1 MELPFAHQVIYHEE
15 AARARVPGPLG
26 TGLNIAAPTIIK
38 YGTQE
43 QKQRWLAPM
52 LRGDTVWAQGYS
64 EPEAGSDLPSLR
76 TTARADG
83 DEYVVNGQKVWTS
96 HAGDA
101 DVFFALVRTG
111 TRQSR
116 QKGITYLV
124 IDAHA
129 PGVQVRPMRDL
140 TGGHLF
146 AEVFFDDVRVPAA
159 NRIGEENG
167 GWPLARTSLGH
178 ERAAGALNQAAMY
191 RRVLTELEELARERG
206 QLADP
211 LMRDRFVDLE
221 IRVQLIRY
229 NAERTVGGILARGEA
244 GAASSVSRLLITAF
258 EQDIHEFAVDLLG
271 PAGLLGKSA
280 PQAVQRSRWLTGFL
294 RTRASTIGRSPTTCW
309 RRSPSAAP
317 PPTRGP
323 RWPAAATRCPATSPT
338 SPRRPSWS
346 ANAAASATRWPAWRC
361 WREHREIHRRLPD
374 RHRRLRPGPGRRT
387 TIEVE
392 AEGDSKW
399 PENEISETFPKGAW
413 DTADLSYARPLQ
425 LDSRSLCWDGK
436 TR

>member
-1 MELPFAHQVIYHEE
+1 VIYHEE

-38 YGTQE
+38 YASQE

-52 LRGDTVWAQGYS
+52 LRGDLVWVQGYS

-76 TTARADG
+76 TTARREG

-96 HAGDA
+96 HGADGDII
-101 DVFFALVRTG
+101 FALVRTG
-111 TRQSR
+111 TRESR
-116 QKGITYLV
+116 QKGITYLI

-129 PGVQVRPMRDL
+129 PGVQVRPLRDL

-159 NRIGEENG
+159 NRVGEEND
-167 GWPLARTSLGH
+167 GWRLARTSLGH
-178 ERAAGALNQAAMY
+178 ERAAGAMLQAANY

-211 LMRDRFVDLE
+211 LVREAFTDLE
-221 IRVQLIRY
+221 IRVRIIRY
-229 NAERTVGGILARGEA
+229 NAERTIGGILARGDA

-258 EQDIHEFAVDLLG
+258 EQDIHEFALDLLG

-294 RTRASTIGRSPTTCW
+294 RTRASTIGAGT
-309 RRSPSAAP
+309 
-317 PPTRGP
+317 
-323 RWPAAATRCPATSPT
+323 
-338 SPRRPSWS
+338 
-346 ANAAASATRWPAWRC
+346 
-361 WREHREIHRRLPD
+361 REIQLNTVAEQVLGLPYD
-374 RHRRLRPGPGRRT
+374 PGMPPR
-387 TIEVE
+387 
-392 AEGDSKW
+392 
-399 PENEISETFPKGAW
+399 
-413 DTADLSYARPLQ
+413 
-425 LDSRSLCWDGK
+425 
-436 TR
+436 